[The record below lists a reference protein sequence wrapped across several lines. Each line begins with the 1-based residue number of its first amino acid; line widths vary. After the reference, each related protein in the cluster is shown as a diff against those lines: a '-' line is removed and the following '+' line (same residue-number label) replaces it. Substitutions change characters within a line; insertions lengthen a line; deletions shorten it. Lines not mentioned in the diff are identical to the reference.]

1 VSKGR
6 RQHLSENRK
15 GGDGPTG
22 AKKGSEPGD
31 AVFSKKAGPSPSPEL
46 RPMNAS
52 IENDDR
58 ITRARQRISDGFYD
72 KDTVRRAIAEA
83 LVFVLSARRN

>member
-1 VSKGR
+1 M
-6 RQHLSENRK
+6 SENRK

-52 IENDDR
+52 NNIENDDR
-58 ITRARQRISDGFYD
+58 VTRARQRISDGFYD
-72 KDTVRRAIAEA
+72 KDAVRRAIAEA

>member
-1 VSKGR
+1 M
-6 RQHLSENRK
+6 SEDRK

-22 AKKGSEPGD
+22 AKKGSEPDD
-31 AVFSKKAGPSPSPEL
+31 AVFSKKAGPSSPSPEQ

-52 IENDDR
+52 NIENDDR
-58 ITRARQRISDGFYD
+58 VTRARQRISDGFYD
-72 KDTVRRAIAEA
+72 NDEVRRAIAEA

>member
-1 VSKGR
+1 M
-6 RQHLSENRK
+6 SENRK

-52 IENDDR
+52 NTENDDR
-58 ITRARQRISDGFYD
+58 VIRARQRISDGFYD
-72 KDTVRRAIAEA
+72 KDAVRRAIAEA